1 MAASAEGG
9 ELGSRPDTAQRVSAV
24 LEPLLAETGVDL
36 EQVDIVPAGRRRVVR
51 IVVDRDGGIDLDAVA
66 DVSRVVAAALDEADT
81 MGETPYVLEVTSPGV
96 DRQLTRPAHWRRAT
110 NRLVRAVLTDGS
122 AVVGRVHAA
131 DEAGADLFLGPLD
144 RTPRGEPQPFRLE
157 FAQVTRA
164 QVQIEFAPAGGDDE

>member
-1 MAASAEGG
+1 MAASAAGG
-9 ELGSRPDTAQRVSAV
+9 EPASRPDTAQRVGAV
-24 LEPLLAETGVDL
+24 LEPVLAEAGVDL
-36 EQVDIVPAGRRRVVR
+36 EQVEVAPAGRRRVVR

-96 DRQLTRPAHWRRAT
+96 DRPLTRPAHWRRAT

-131 DEAGADLFLGPLD
+131 DEVGADLLVGPFD
-144 RTPRGEPQPFRLE
+144 RAERGEPRRVE
-157 FAQVTRA
+157 FAEVSRA